1 MDIIYTCPLE
11 LTQKVISKKW
21 TAILLWRLR
30 MGKQRVKDFKNDIKG
45 CNEKMLI
52 QHLNSLLK
60 DGFIG
65 KLEYDVYPKETEYYL
80 TEKGE
85 ALLPVLKLMQEY
97 GREYLI

>member
-30 MGKQRVKDFKNDIKG
+30 DGKQRVKDFKNDIKG

-60 DGFIG
+60 EGFVG
-65 KLEYDVYPKETEYYL
+65 KLNMMYI
-80 TEKGE
+80 
-85 ALLPVLKLMQEY
+85 LKKQN
-97 GREYLI
+97 IT

>member
-30 MGKQRVKDFKNDIKG
+30 TGKQRVKDFKNDIKG

-60 DGFIG
+60 EGFVG
-65 KLEYDVYPKETEYYL
+65 KLEYDVYPKKTEYYL
-80 TEKGE
+80 
-85 ALLPVLKLMQEY
+85 Y
-97 GREYLI
+97 